1 MRVHYVCL
9 IRLSLGIAGCGFLDA
24 VTGVN
29 RAPGDMTRTAVEQ
42 GAEIGASFLPQPWG
56 EIVLSSIITLQN
68 AYLLYRRKKARLPA
82 PVSPA

>member
-1 MRVHYVCL
+1 
-9 IRLSLGIAGCGFLDA
+9 
-24 VTGVN
+24 
-29 RAPGDMTRTAVEQ
+29 MTRTAVEQ